1 MVQIKT
7 DAIDSKALSHKLQMD
22 LRTILPNKL
31 VVARSYPAGGYPA
44 GMAHYIPGNLFCVK
58 NNKVGSFWIH
68 IPITNIADKTIVGEP
83 ECLAGPYTDEDSK
96 WSVLMTEIPSDV
108 SRDKNDLC
116 NSDFGL
122 LLFSKKQS
130 EVLSYDED
138 SGEVTMDFE
147 NVEIIPI
154 FKLNSKTTDK
164 KLEVINGHIVNTW
177 MPSVKE
183 ANEEMILESVLLD
196 IYNYKLKQKKPGHFC
211 GRNSCTKPHRF
222 LEDAVAAWH
231 SSRMFRKLAIP
242 YLKNKRKRRELPG
255 NETNRNHLAYGYFL
269 KPRGADM
276 SAADLARKQT
286 FVYRDFHRARLGKKL
301 IKVRFI
307 NGALMRE
314 VL

>member
-58 NNKVGSFWIH
+58 INKVGSFWIH
-68 IPITNIADKTIVGEP
+68 IPITNPIDEKIVGEP
-83 ECLAGPYTDEDSK
+83 ECLGGPYTDEDTK
-96 WSVLMTEIPSDV
+96 WGALSGREVDVASEKGYLCVL
-108 SRDKNDLC
+108 N
-116 NSDFGL
+116 FGL
-122 LLFSKKQS
+122 ILFSGKQS

-138 SGEVTMDFE
+138 NDEVTLNFE
-147 NVEIIPI
+147 DVKIIPVVCY
-154 FKLNSKTTDK
+154 NSKTTDK

-183 ANEEMILESVLLD
+183 ASEEMRLLGALEN
-196 IYNYKLKQKKPGHFC
+196 IYNYKLEQKRPG
-211 GRNSCTKPHRF
+211 SCCARVGFTTTDRF
-222 LEDAVAAWH
+222 MEDDVALWQ

-242 YLKNKRKRRELPG
+242 YLKNKRKRG
-255 NETNRNHLAYGYFL
+255 GSHAYKTNRNHLAYGYFL
-269 KPRGADM
+269 KPRTGGM
-276 SAADLARKQT
+276 SEADLAQKHT

-307 NGALMRE
+307 NGAGLMRE